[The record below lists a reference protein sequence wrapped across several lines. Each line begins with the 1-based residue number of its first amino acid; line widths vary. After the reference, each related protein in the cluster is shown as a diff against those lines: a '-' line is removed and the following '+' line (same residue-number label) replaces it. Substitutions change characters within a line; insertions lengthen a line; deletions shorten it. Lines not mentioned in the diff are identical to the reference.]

1 MPRPAAA
8 PTPTETPAANPLA
21 GFDPV
26 VADWFR
32 SRFRSPTE
40 PQARGWPLIA
50 AGREVLITA
59 PTGSGKTLAAFLA
72 AIDSLLREARAG
84 TLRDETRVV
93 YVSPL
98 RALSADIRANLEI
111 PLAEIRE
118 RAARAAATPAEP
130 PTDTPAD
137 TPTATATD
145 TPTANAAG
153 PPTQPPAEI
162 RTGLRTGDTPPAERA
177 RLLRRPP
184 HLLITTP
191 ESLYLLLTSR
201 RGRESLATART
212 VIVDEIHAL
221 ARDRRGS
228 HLALTL
234 ERLDRAAGRKLQ
246 RLGLSATVHP
256 TDAIARFL
264 SPAGAGPEIVA
275 APRRRDFD
283 LAVEVPGTELG
294 AVASHEVMED
304 LENRIAALIAEH
316 RTTLVFVNTRRMA
329 ERLTNALRERLD
341 RVPVL
346 AHHGSLDRE
355 ARLDAEA
362 RLRAGEVRALVAT
375 ASLELGIDI
384 GAVDLV
390 CQLGS
395 PRSLSTAVQRIGR
408 SGHWRDATPKGRLF
422 PTTRDDLVECAALAG
437 AVAEG
442 ELDRLR
448 LPEGSR
454 DLLAQQIVA
463 EAAAT
468 PDEPWPLDDLFRFVR
483 GAWPYRALD
492 RATFDEVVAMLS
504 EGFATTRGRRG
515 AFLHRN
521 RVRGTV
527 RARRGA
533 RLAATLNGGA
543 IPETAQYQV
552 VAEPEDRVIGQV
564 DEDFAVESYR
574 GDVFLLGATAW
585 RIRRI
590 ARGQVRVEDARGA
603 APTIP
608 FWRGEAPGRTD
619 ESSVRVSRL
628 REEVAGTD
636 AATARRLLRERC
648 FLSEAGADQVV
659 RYLAAGKAAL
669 GAVPTRRRVVA
680 ERFFDESGGMQLV
693 LHAPFG
699 SRVNRAW
706 GLALRKRFCRSFD
719 LELQAAATDDGVN
732 LSLTDLHSFEL
743 ASVFRFLAEETL
755 THTLTQALLGAPLF
769 EIRWR
774 HTLTRALAVPRRRG
788 GRRVPPPIQRML
800 ADDLLAAV
808 FPDQA
813 ACAENLAGEVRVPKH
828 PLVDEAIAEALYET
842 LDRDGLAAVLRG
854 LADGSIET
862 LAVDSAEASPFAA
875 EILNANPFAFLD
887 PAPLEERRAR
897 AVRMRRTLPPE
908 LDAEAV
914 LDPEAIARA
923 DAEARLPIRDP
934 DEAHDALLTRGVLR
948 EPPPDRPPAQPPKQ
962 PDAGEPDREPEV
974 RAHLEALAAE
984 GRAVSFPISPPESS
998 AAGEGRLWAA
1008 TERLPLV
1015 ARAWPEAA
1023 LDEALHPALPPDGPP
1038 PLPEGLPDTRAGAI
1052 AEILRGVLDCSGPRT
1067 VRELEAELA
1076 LPARLLDEALGLLEG
1091 EGTVLRGAFRPP
1103 SAEPTAAGPTPA
1115 GPTSGGRPVEWCH
1128 RRVLA
1133 RIHRLTLAALRRE
1146 SAPVSAAR
1154 FLDFLVRWQRAA
1166 PTARRHGPN
1175 GVREALAQLSGFEAP
1190 AAAWE
1195 SQLLP
1200 LRVAGYRRDWLD
1212 GNCLSGEVA
1221 WGRVSPP
1228 APSPPGP
1235 SPSNSASNSPPNSP
1249 SNSRAGT
1256 PAPGAA
1262 RRPPR
1267 PTRSAPIALL
1277 PRADLPFWLS
1287 LRGERAEPPRP
1298 SAAAGRVLEHLERRG
1313 ASFFADLEQASGLV
1327 PAALEEALWELAAAG
1342 RVTADGFDNLRALLD
1357 PRRRSAVGR
1366 YRRRKARYS
1375 PGRWAPLAAAD
1386 GGNDR
1391 GDGRGDGRGDDG
1403 GNDGGNGS
1411 GNGRAPGG
1419 DADRGNRDDRDRA
1432 GGNRNAGARD
1442 GDREHGNRDDDREH
1456 DDREHGDR
1464 GREEADS
1471 EALARRLLDR
1481 WGVLFRDLL
1490 KRERLENRWRLLQR
1504 ALRRLEMRGEVVGGQ
1519 FVTTFPG
1526 EQFALPAAVEAL
1538 RRLRRDGQRDR
1549 QRDRENGA
1557 AAPAPLVIGAADPLN
1572 LSGILLP
1579 GPRIPSSSLR
1589 LLRLHRG
1596 ALTPAPPG
1604 TVLYPPRTH
1613 RTPPGAAAPIP
1624 PPNADTTAPAPERPL
1639 PELPPARP
1647 PEAPA
1652 EPPPARPARP
1662 PAG

>member
-1 MPRPAAA
+1 MPCQAADAAA
-8 PTPTETPAANPLA
+8 DAAPDPLA
-21 GFDPV
+21 RFDPV

-32 SRFRSPTE
+32 ARFPSPTE

-118 RAARAAATPAEP
+118 RAVRA
-130 PTDTPAD
+130 
-137 TPTATATD
+137 
-145 TPTANAAG
+145 G
-153 PPTQPPAEI
+153 HPPAEI

-177 RLLRRPP
+177 RLTRRPP

-246 RLGLSATVHP
+246 RLGLSATVRP
-256 TDAIARFL
+256 VEEVARFL
-264 SPAGAGPEIVA
+264 SPAGDGPEIVSV
-275 APRRRDFD
+275 PRRRDYD

-304 LENRIAALIAEH
+304 LRHRIAALISEH

-329 ERLTNALRERLD
+329 ERLTSELREQLAEQLGEQA
-341 RVPVL
+341 VL

-355 ARLDAEA
+355 VRLDAEA
-362 RLRAGEVRALVAT
+362 RLRAGKVRALVAT

-384 GAVDLV
+384 GTVDLV

-408 SGHWRDATPKGRLF
+408 SGHWRGATPKGRLF

-437 AVAEG
+437 ALAEG
-442 ELDRLR
+442 ELDRIR

-463 EAAAT
+463 EAAAD
-468 PDEPWPLDDLFRFVR
+468 PEEPWPLDDLFRFVR
-483 GAWPYRALD
+483 GARPYRDLD
-492 RATFDEVVAMLS
+492 RETFDEVVTMLS
-504 EGFATTRGRRG
+504 EGVATTRGRRS
-515 AFLHRN
+515 AFLN
-521 RVRGTV
+521 RDRLRGTV

-552 VAEPEDRVIGQV
+552 VAEPEDRVVGQV
-564 DEDFAVESYR
+564 DEDFAVESTR
-574 GDVFLLGATAW
+574 GDVFLLGAAAW

-619 ESSVRVSRL
+619 ELSARVSRL
-628 REEVAGTD
+628 REGVA
-636 AATARRLLRERC
+636 AADPETARRRLRERC
-648 FLSEAGADQVV
+648 FLSEAGADQIV

-669 GAVPTRRRVVA
+669 GAVPTRRRVIA

-743 ASVFRFLAEETL
+743 ASVFRFLNEETL

-774 HTLTRALAVPRRRG
+774 HTVTRALAVPRRRG

-813 ACAENLAGEVRVPKH
+813 ACAENLSGEVRVPKH
-828 PLVDEAIAEALYET
+828 PLVDEAVAEALHET
-842 LDRDGLAAVLRG
+842 LDRDGLAEVLRG

-862 LAVDSAEASPFAA
+862 RAVDSPEASPFAA

-897 AVRMRRTLPPE
+897 AVRMRRSLPPE

-923 DAEARLPIRDP
+923 DAEARLPLRDP

-948 EPPPDRPPAQPPKQ
+948 EPPSDHAPDE
-962 PDAGEPDREPEV
+962 GPEV
-974 RAHLEALAAE
+974 RAHLERLAAE
-984 GRAVSFPISPPESS
+984 GRAISFSISSPASS
-998 AAGEGRLWAA
+998 PAGEGRLWAA
-1008 TERLPLV
+1008 MERLPLV
-1015 ARAWPEAA
+1015 TRVWPDATLA
-1023 LDEALHPALPPDGPP
+1023 TAPLPPP
-1038 PLPEGLPDTRAGAI
+1038 PDTRAGAV
-1052 AEILRGVLDCSGPRT
+1052 AAVLRGVLDCSGPRT
-1067 VRELEAELA
+1067 VAALAAELA
-1076 LPARLLDEALGLLEG
+1076 LPPRLLDEALGLLEA
-1091 EGTVLRGAFRPP
+1091 EGTVLRGAFHPP
-1103 SAEPTAAGPTPA
+1103 AAGRSPA
-1115 GPTSGGRPVEWCH
+1115 ERPVEWCH

-1133 RIHRLTLAALRRE
+1133 RIHRLTLAGLRRE

-1154 FLDFLVRWQRAA
+1154 FLDFLTGWQHAA
-1166 PTARRHGPN
+1166 PTARLHGPN
-1175 GVREALAQLSGFEAP
+1175 GVREALARLSGFETP

-1195 SQLLP
+1195 AQLLP

-1212 GNCLSGEVA
+1212 ENCLSGAVV

-1228 APSPPGP
+1228 NAPTRSPNGALSPGT
-1235 SPSNSASNSPPNSP
+1235 
-1249 SNSRAGT
+1249 G
-1256 PAPGAA
+1256 

-1277 PRADLPFWLS
+1277 PRRDLPLWLS
-1287 LRGERAEPPRP
+1287 LRERGEPPP
-1298 SAAAGRVLEHLERRG
+1298 LSTAAERILEHLRRRG
-1313 ASFFADLEQASGLV
+1313 ASFFADLEGASGLV

-1342 RVTADGFDNLRALLD
+1342 RVTADGFDNLRALMD
-1357 PRRRSAVGR
+1357 PKRRSAFGR
-1366 YRRRKARYS
+1366 YRRRKARWS
-1375 PGRWAPLAAAD
+1375 PGRWAPLAP
-1386 GGNDR
+1386 
-1391 GDGRGDGRGDDG
+1391 DD
-1403 GNDGGNGS
+1403 DGNGS
-1411 GNGRAPGG
+1411 GRAPAPEGNEAEGG
-1419 DADRGNRDDRDRA
+1419 SDPAE
-1432 GGNRNAGARD
+1432 ARF
-1442 GDREHGNRDDDREH
+1442 
-1456 DDREHGDR
+1456 
-1464 GREEADS
+1464 
-1471 EALARRLLDR
+1471 EALARQLLDR

-1490 KRERLENRWRLLQR
+1490 KRERLETRWHRLQR
-1504 ALRRLEMRGEVVGGQ
+1504 VLRRLEMRGEVVGGQ

-1538 RRLRRDGQRDR
+1538 RRLRRDG
-1549 QRDRENGA
+1549 ENGA
-1557 AAPAPLVIGAADPLN
+1557 AAPEPLVVGAADPLN

-1589 LLRLHRG
+1589 LLRLYRG

-1604 TVLYPPRTH
+1604 TSLAAPRAH
-1613 RTPPGAAAPIP
+1613 RHPGADAAENAPPPGGPSA
-1624 PPNADTTAPAPERPL
+1624 
-1639 PELPPARP
+1639 
-1647 PEAPA
+1647 
-1652 EPPPARPARP
+1652 
-1662 PAG
+1662 

>member
-1 MPRPAAA
+1 MPRPATD
-8 PTPTETPAANPLA
+8 PTATDPPTTNQHSADPLA
-21 GFDPV
+21 RFDPV

-32 SRFRSPTE
+32 TRFPSPTE

-72 AIDSLLREARAG
+72 AIDGLLRDARAG
-84 TLRDETRVV
+84 NLRDETRVV

-118 RAARAAATPAEP
+118 RAARAGA
-130 PTDTPAD
+130 
-137 TPTATATD
+137 
-145 TPTANAAG
+145 
-153 PPTQPPAEI
+153 PPAAI

-177 RLLRRPP
+177 RLTRRPP

-191 ESLYLLLTSR
+191 ESLFLLLTSR

-246 RLGLSATVHP
+246 RLGLSATVRP
-256 TDAIARFL
+256 VEEVARFL
-264 SPAGAGPEIVA
+264 SPAGAGPEIVSV
-275 APRRRDFD
+275 PRRRDYD

-304 LENRIAALIAEH
+304 LRHRIAALVSEH

-329 ERLTNALRERLD
+329 ERLTSELREQLAEQLGEQA
-341 RVPVL
+341 VL

-355 ARLDAEA
+355 VRLDAEA
-362 RLRAGEVRALVAT
+362 RLRAGKVRALVAT

-408 SGHWRDATPKGRLF
+408 SGHWRGATPKGRLF
-422 PTTRDDLVECAALAG
+422 PTTRDDLIECAALAG
-437 AVAEG
+437 ALAEG
-442 ELDRLR
+442 QLDRIR

-463 EAAAT
+463 EAAAV

-483 GAWPYRALD
+483 GARPYRDLD
-492 RATFDEVVAMLS
+492 RETFDEVVAMLS
-504 EGFATTRGRRG
+504 EGVATTRGRRS
-515 AFLHRN
+515 AFLHRD
-521 RVRGTV
+521 RLRGTV

-552 VAEPEDRVIGQV
+552 VAEPEDRVVGQV
-564 DEDFAVESYR
+564 DEDFAVESSR
-574 GDVFLLGATAW
+574 GDVFLLGAAAW

-619 ESSVRVSRL
+619 ELSARVSRL
-628 REEVAGTD
+628 REEVAEAD
-636 AATARRLLRERC
+636 PETARRRLRERC
-648 FLSEAGADQVV
+648 FLSEAGADQIV

-669 GAVPTRRRVVA
+669 GAVPTRRRVIA

-743 ASVFRFLAEETL
+743 ASVFRFLNEETL

-774 HTLTRALAVPRRRG
+774 HTVTRALAVPRRRG
-788 GRRVPPPIQRML
+788 GRRVPPPVQRML

-813 ACAENLAGEVRVPKH
+813 ACAENLSGEVRVPKH
-828 PLVDEAIAEALYET
+828 PLVDEALAEGLHET
-842 LDRDGLAAVLRG
+842 LDRDGLAEVLRG

-862 LAVDSAEASPFAA
+862 RAVDSPEASPFAA

-897 AVRMRRTLPPE
+897 AVRMRRSLPPE

-923 DAEARLPIRDP
+923 DAEARLPLRDP

-948 EPPPDRPPAQPPKQ
+948 EPPSDRAP
-962 PDAGEPDREPEV
+962 GEEPEV
-974 RAHLEALAAE
+974 RAHLERLAAE
-984 GRAVSFPISPPESS
+984 GRAVSFPISSPVSSPP
-998 AAGEGRLWAA
+998 GEGRLWAA

-1015 ARAWPEAA
+1015 TRAWPDAA
-1023 LDEALHPALPPDGPP
+1023 LATLPLPPVAADGPP
-1038 PLPEGLPDTRAGAI
+1038 PPDTRAGAV
-1052 AEILRGVLDCSGPRT
+1052 AAILRGVLDCSGPRT
-1067 VRELEAELA
+1067 VAALEAELA
-1076 LPARLLDEALGLLEG
+1076 LPPRLLDEALGLLEA
-1091 EGTVLRGAFRPP
+1091 EGTVLRGAFHPP
-1103 SAEPTAAGPTPA
+1103 AAGRSPA
-1115 GPTSGGRPVEWCH
+1115 ERPVEWCH

-1133 RIHRLTLAALRRE
+1133 RIHRLTLAGLRRE

-1154 FLDFLVRWQRAA
+1154 FLDFLTGWQHAA
-1166 PTARRHGPN
+1166 PTARLHGPN
-1175 GVREALAQLSGFEAP
+1175 GVREALARLSGFETP

-1195 SQLLP
+1195 AQLLP

-1212 GNCLSGEVA
+1212 ENCLSGAVV

-1228 APSPPGP
+1228 NAPTRSPANG
-1235 SPSNSASNSPPNSP
+1235 AL
-1249 SNSRAGT
+1249 
-1256 PAPGAA
+1256 APGTG

-1277 PRADLPFWLS
+1277 PRRDLPLWLS
-1287 LRGERAEPPRP
+1287 LRERGEPPP
-1298 SAAAGRVLEHLERRG
+1298 LSTAAERILEHLHRRG
-1313 ASFFADLEQASGLV
+1313 ASFFADLEAASGLV

-1342 RVTADGFDNLRALLD
+1342 RVTADGFDNLRALMD
-1357 PRRRSAVGR
+1357 PKRRSAFGR
-1366 YRRRKARYS
+1366 YRRRKARWS
-1375 PGRWAPLAAAD
+1375 PGRWAPLAPD
-1386 GGNDR
+1386 HD
-1391 GDGRGDGRGDDG
+1391 
-1403 GNDGGNGS
+1403 GNGA
-1411 GNGRAPGG
+1411 GNGRAAAGPEGGVESDHEAGSDPGE
-1419 DADRGNRDDRDRA
+1419 
-1432 GGNRNAGARD
+1432 ARF
-1442 GDREHGNRDDDREH
+1442 
-1456 DDREHGDR
+1456 
-1464 GREEADS
+1464 
-1471 EALARRLLDR
+1471 EALARQLLDR

-1490 KRERLENRWRLLQR
+1490 KRERLETRWHRLQR
-1504 ALRRLEMRGEVVGGQ
+1504 VLRRLEMRGEVVGGQ

-1538 RRLRRDGQRDR
+1538 RRLRRDG
-1549 QRDRENGA
+1549 ENGA
-1557 AAPAPLVIGAADPLN
+1557 AAPAPLVVGAADPLN

-1589 LLRLHRG
+1589 LLRLYRG

-1604 TVLYPPRTH
+1604 TSLAAPRAH
-1613 RTPPGAAAPIP
+1613 RPPPGADAAENAP
-1624 PPNADTTAPAPERPL
+1624 PPGGPSA
-1639 PELPPARP
+1639 
-1647 PEAPA
+1647 
-1652 EPPPARPARP
+1652 
-1662 PAG
+1662 

>member
-1 MPRPAAA
+1 MPRPAVA
-8 PTPTETPAANPLA
+8 PTPTEPAPTEPAAADPLA

-32 SRFRSPTE
+32 ARFRSPTE

-72 AIDSLLREARAG
+72 AIDGLLRDARAG

-118 RAARAAATPAEP
+118 RAARPGAASAETPAE
-130 PTDTPAD
+130 TPAT
-137 TPTATATD
+137 TPSEK
-145 TPTANAAG
+145 
-153 PPTQPPAEI
+153 PAETLTEI
-162 RTGLRTGDTPPAERA
+162 RSGLRTGDTPPAERA

-264 SPAGAGPEIVA
+264 SPAGDGPEIVSTA
-275 APRRRDFD
+275 RRRDFD

-304 LENRIAALIAEH
+304 LEARIAALVAEH

-329 ERLTNALRERLD
+329 ERLTSDLRERLRQTLGED
-341 RVPVL
+341 SVL

-355 ARLDAEA
+355 VRLDAEA
-362 RLRAGEVRALVAT
+362 RLRAGKVRALVAT

-384 GAVDLV
+384 GTVDLV

-422 PTTRDDLVECAALAG
+422 PTTRDDLIECAALAG
-437 AVAEG
+437 ALAEG

-463 EAAAT
+463 EAAAV

-492 RATFDEVVAMLS
+492 RETFDEVIAVLS
-504 EGFATTRGRRG
+504 EGFATARGRRG
-515 AFLHRN
+515 AYLHRN

-533 RLAATLNGGA
+533 RLAAILNGGA

-619 ESSVRVSRL
+619 ELSARVSHL

-636 AATARRLLRERC
+636 AATARRFLRERC
-648 FLSEAGADQVV
+648 FLSAAGADQAV

-669 GAVPTRRRVVA
+669 GAVPTRRRVIA

-755 THTLTQALLGAPLF
+755 THTLTQAVLGAPLF

-774 HTLTRALAVPRRRG
+774 HTVTRALAVPRRRG
-788 GRRVPPPIQRML
+788 GRKVPPPIQRML

-828 PLVDEAIAEALYET
+828 PLVDEALAEALHET
-842 LDRDGLAAVLRG
+842 LDRDGLAEVLRG
-854 LADGSIET
+854 LAEGSVET
-862 LAVDSAEASPFAA
+862 LAVDSPEASPFAA

-897 AVRMRRTLPPE
+897 AVRSRRTLPPE

-914 LDPEAIARA
+914 LDPAAIARA
-923 DAEARLPIRDP
+923 DTEACLPIRDP

-948 EPPPDRPPAQPPKQ
+948 EPPPDRPPDRTADRPPDR
-962 PDAGEPDREPEV
+962 PAAGEPGGEPDDGPQYGAEV

-984 GRAVSFPISPPESS
+984 GRAVSFPVSPPGS
-998 AAGEGRLWAA
+998 AAAGKDRLWAA
-1008 TERLPLV
+1008 TERRPLV

-1023 LDEALHPALPPDGPP
+1023 LDALPLPPDGPP
-1038 PLPEGLPDTRAGAI
+1038 PPPEGLPDTRAGAV
-1052 AEILRGVLDCSGPRT
+1052 AEVLRGVLDCSGPRT

-1076 LPARLLDEALGLLEG
+1076 LPTRLLDEALGLLEG

-1103 SAEPTAAGPTPA
+1103 PTGPSAEPTPA
-1115 GPTSGGRPVEWCH
+1115 GPTPTGPTPENRPPNRPPDRPPKQPVEWCH

-1166 PTARRHGPN
+1166 PTDRRHGPN

-1228 APSPPGP
+1228 APSPSAPSPPGP
-1235 SPSNSASNSPPNSP
+1235 SPSNSPSNSPPNSR
-1249 SNSRAGT
+1249 SNSRNGP

-1298 SAAAGRVLEHLERRG
+1298 SAAAGRVLAHLERRG
-1313 ASFFADLEQASGLV
+1313 ASFFADLEQDAGLV

-1375 PGRWAPLAAAD
+1375 PGRWAPLTA
-1386 GGNDR
+1386 GDR
-1391 GDGRGDGRGDDG
+1391 ENGRGDGRRNDE
-1403 GNDGGNGS
+1403 GNDS
-1411 GNGRAPGG
+1411 GNGRAPAG
-1419 DADRGNRDDRDRA
+1419 DEDRGSRNDRDRDGA
-1432 GGNRNAGARD
+1432 NRNDGVRNGGARD
-1442 GDREHGNRDDDREH
+1442 A
-1456 DDREHGDR
+1456 DREHGDR
-1464 GREEADS
+1464 GREEAAS

-1490 KRERLENRWRLLQR
+1490 KRERLETRWHLLQR

-1538 RRLRRDGQRDR
+1538 RRLRRDG
-1549 QRDRENGA
+1549 ESGA

-1604 TVLYPPRTH
+1604 TVLSPPRLH

-1624 PPNADTTAPAPERPL
+1624 PPGAEATAPT
-1639 PELPPARP
+1639 
-1647 PEAPA
+1647 A
-1652 EPPPARPARP
+1652 EPPAKP

>member
-1 MPRPAAA
+1 MPGSAAEVTASRPDSLSGSAPLPDSDPRPDAD
-8 PTPTETPAANPLA
+8 PLA
-21 GFDPV
+21 RFDPV

-32 SRFRSPTE
+32 ERFRSPTE
-40 PQARGWPLIA
+40 PQERGWPVVA
-50 AGREVLITA
+50 AGRDALLTA
-59 PTGSGKTLAAFLA
+59 PTGSGKTLAAFLS
-72 AIDSLLREARAG
+72 AIDTLLREARAG

-98 RALSADIRANLEI
+98 KALSADIRENLEI
-111 PLAEIRE
+111 PLAEIR
-118 RAARAAATPAEP
+118 RRAAAAGAPTP
-130 PTDTPAD
+130 
-137 TPTATATD
+137 
-145 TPTANAAG
+145 
-153 PPTQPPAEI
+153 EI
-162 RTGLRTGDTPPAERA
+162 RAALRTGDTPPAERA
-177 RLLRRPP
+177 RMTRRPP

-191 ESLYLLLTSR
+191 ESLFLLLTSPR
-201 RGRESLATART
+201 SRQALSTART

-221 ARDRRGS
+221 AGNRRGS

-234 ERLDRAAGRKLQ
+234 DRLDRAAGRKLQ
-246 RLGLSATVHP
+246 RLGLSATVRP
-256 TDAIARFL
+256 VEEVAGFL
-264 SPAGAGPEIVA
+264 SPADDGPEIVA
-275 APRRRDFD
+275 VPGRREFD

-304 LENRIAALIAEH
+304 LRNRIAALIAEH

-329 ERLTNALRERLD
+329 ERLTSELRERLETD
-341 RVPVL
+341 TVL

-355 ARLDAEA
+355 VRLDAER
-362 RLRAGEVRALVAT
+362 RLRAGEVRAMVAT

-408 SGHWRDATPKGRLF
+408 AGHWRGATPKGRLF
-422 PTTRDDLVECAALAG
+422 PATRDELIECAALAE

-448 LPEGSR
+448 LPKGPR

-463 EAAAT
+463 EAGAS
-468 PDEPWPLDDLFRFVR
+468 PDDPWPLDDLFRFVR
-483 GAWPYRALD
+483 GARPYRGLD
-492 RATFDEVVAMLS
+492 RETFDEVIAMLS
-504 EGFATTRGRRG
+504 EGVATTRGRRS
-515 AFLHRN
+515 AFLHRD
-521 RVRGTV
+521 RVRNTV

-552 VAEPEDRVIGQV
+552 VAEPEDRVVGQV

-590 ARGQVRVEDARGA
+590 GRGQVRVEDARGA

-608 FWRGEAPGRTD
+608 FWRGEAPGRTA
-619 ESSVRVSRL
+619 ELSARVSGL
-628 REEVAGTD
+628 RQEIAE
-636 AATARRLLRERC
+636 AAPEDARRRLTRGCR
-648 FLSEAGADQVV
+648 LSEAGAEQVIA
-659 RYLAAGKAAL
+659 YLAAGKAVL
-669 GAVPTRRRVVA
+669 GAVPTQRRVIA

-743 ASVFRFLAEETL
+743 ASVFRFLNEETL
-755 THTLTQALLGAPLF
+755 THTLTQAVLGAPLF

-774 HTLTRALAVPRRRG
+774 HTATRALAVPRRRG
-788 GRRVPPPIQRML
+788 GQRVPPPLQRML

-828 PLVDEAIAEALYET
+828 PLVDEALAEALFET
-842 LDRDGLAAVLRG
+842 LDRDGLAQVLRD
-854 LADGSIET
+854 LAAGSIET
-862 LAVDSAEASPFAA
+862 LARDTPEASPFAA

-897 AVRMRRTLPPE
+897 AVRMRRSLPPE

-923 DAEARLPIRDP
+923 GAEAELPMRDP
-934 DEAHDALLTRGVLR
+934 DEAHDALLGRGVLR
-948 EPPPDRPPAQPPKQ
+948 EPGSGPATPNRA
-962 PDAGEPDREPEV
+962 DWPER
-974 RAHLEALAAE
+974 RAFLERLAAD
-984 GRAVSFPISPPESS
+984 GRAVSFP
-998 AAGEGRLWAA
+998 AGEGRLWAA
-1008 TERLPLV
+1008 TERLPFV
-1015 ARAWPEAA
+1015 AAAWPNAA
-1023 LDEALHPALPPDGPP
+1023 FAEG
-1038 PLPEGLPDTRAGAI
+1038 PLPAAPPGAPEPPDTRAGAV
-1052 AEILRGVLDCSGPRT
+1052 AAILRGVLDCSGPRT
-1067 VRELEAELA
+1067 VAELEAELA
-1076 LPARLLDEALGLLEG
+1076 LPPRLLDEALGLLEA

-1103 SAEPTAAGPTPA
+1103 APGESPDE
-1115 GPTSGGRPVEWCH
+1115 RPVEWCH

-1133 RIHRLTLAALRRE
+1133 RIHRLTLAGLRRD

-1154 FLDFLVRWQRAA
+1154 FLDFLATWQHAA
-1166 PTARRHGPN
+1166 PAARLHGPN
-1175 GVREALAQLSGFEAP
+1175 GVREALARLSGLEAP

-1212 GNCLSGEVA
+1212 RNCLSGEVV
-1221 WGRVSPP
+1221 WGRVSPAAPP
-1228 APSPPGP
+1228 AGDPGNGAPP
-1235 SPSNSASNSPPNSP
+1235 
-1249 SNSRAGT
+1249 
-1256 PAPGAA
+1256 
-1262 RRPPR
+1262 RRPAR

-1277 PRADLPFWLS
+1277 PRRDLPLWLS
-1287 LRGERAEPPRP
+1287 LREGPEPPL
-1298 SAAAGRVLEHLERRG
+1298 SAAAETVLAHLRRRG
-1313 ASFFADLEQASGLV
+1313 ASFFADLEPATGLV
-1327 PAALEEALWELAAAG
+1327 PAALEDALWELAAAG
-1342 RVTADGFDNLRALLD
+1342 RVTADGFDNLRALMD
-1357 PRRRSAVGR
+1357 PSRRSAYGR

-1375 PGRWAPLAAAD
+1375 PGRWAPLGDAGNGRPPPPPAD
-1386 GGNDR
+1386 AT
-1391 GDGRGDGRGDDG
+1391 GDGRAPAAAAGEDRGEDG
-1403 GNDGGNGS
+1403 GDE
-1411 GNGRAPGG
+1411 RI
-1419 DADRGNRDDRDRA
+1419 
-1432 GGNRNAGARD
+1432 
-1442 GDREHGNRDDDREH
+1442 
-1456 DDREHGDR
+1456 
-1464 GREEADS
+1464 
-1471 EALARRLLDR
+1471 EALARQLLER
-1481 WGVLFRDLL
+1481 WGVLFRELL
-1490 KRERLENRWRLLQR
+1490 KRERLEHRWRRLQR
-1504 ALRRLEMRGEVVGGQ
+1504 VLRRLEMRGEVLGGQ

-1538 RRLRRDGQRDR
+1538 RRLRRDG
-1549 QRDRENGA
+1549 ENGA
-1557 AAPAPLVIGAADPLN
+1557 AAPEPLVIGAADPLN

-1604 TVLYPPRTH
+1604 TPLSGPRTAVSSAGSPPRSSAS
-1613 RTPPGAAAPIP
+1613 PPG
-1624 PPNADTTAPAPERPL
+1624 EPL
-1639 PELPPARP
+1639 PAT
-1647 PEAPA
+1647 
-1652 EPPPARPARP
+1652 
-1662 PAG
+1662 AG